1 MLLNALNPGRGL
13 GLDISSAMVEIARK
27 KYSHLEFR
35 VEDLEDVTTDEKFDY
50 VVLSDVIGFL
60 NDVQATLKRLQ
71 QGAYAT
77 LAPVQRR
84 SPRPWAR
91 VNLT

>member
-1 MLLNALNPGRGL
+1 
-13 GLDISSAMVEIARK
+13 MVEIARK

-60 NDVQATLKRLQ
+60 NDVQATLKRLHQ
-71 QGAYAT
+71 WSVGNIST
-77 LAPVQRR
+77 FRRR
-84 SPRPWAR
+84 SPRPWA
-91 VNLT
+91 TST